1 MADDTIEI
9 ACWGIGC
16 NTGGSINGKYPPIK
30 VPDRG
35 RNTTLDELVVL
46 ASKDKPAPWN
56 CYSWYIHCTNKCIN
70 LRGDPEDATNLVLTV
85 AEVIE
90 QHGPIKMIMLSGRM
104 RGPASCQGTMLESIR
119 IAAKTENSKDAK
131 KKSEAKD
138 MEAANDDTASI
149 LGEVSF
155 DDIDGDT
162 STLRLFFFEGEK
174 EGVNTTS
181 STVLSWFAG
190 GHCLIKSVSSLRF
203 NPDNMTLTCP
213 QPILPTPFTNGRV
226 WSTLVAVL
234 KPGTDTNELLGRIN
248 DMLSKAADDLF
259 GTGNEQEIRRVD
271 HVTLDG
277 S

>member
-1 MADDTIEI
+1 
-9 ACWGIGC
+9 
-16 NTGGSINGKYPPIK
+16 
-30 VPDRG
+30 
-35 RNTTLDELVVL
+35 
-46 ASKDKPAPWN
+46 
-56 CYSWYIHCTNKCIN
+56 
-70 LRGDPEDATNLVLTV
+70 
-85 AEVIE
+85 
-90 QHGPIKMIMLSGRM
+90 MLQ
-104 RGPASCQGTMLESIR
+104 PASHLTGSTMLESIR

-138 MEAANDDTASI
+138 TEAANDDTALI

-162 STLRLFFFEGEK
+162 STLRLFFFEWK
-174 EGVNTTS
+174 KDGVSTTS